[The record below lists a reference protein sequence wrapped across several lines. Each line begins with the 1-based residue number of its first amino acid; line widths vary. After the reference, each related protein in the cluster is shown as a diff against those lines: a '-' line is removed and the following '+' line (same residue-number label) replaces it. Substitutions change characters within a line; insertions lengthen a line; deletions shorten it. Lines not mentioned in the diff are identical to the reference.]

1 MSLRNYVLTNPNMLD
16 EIGAALFANESAPKS
31 FPPPVGIAAAILEA
45 PAEGVLVDF
54 PAGLVTV
61 TAAGAARAEEEDAG
75 GN

>member
-1 MSLRNYVLTNPNMLD
+1 MFD
-16 EIGAALFANESAPKS
+16 EIGGALLANESVPKS

-45 PAEGVLVDF
+45 PAEVVDF

-61 TAAGAARAEEEDAG
+61 TAAGVARDEEEDAG

>member
-1 MSLRNYVLTNPNMLD
+1 MFD
-16 EIGAALFANESAPKS
+16 EIGGALFANESAPKS

-61 TAAGAARAEEEDAG
+61 TGAARAEEEDAG

>member
-1 MSLRNYVLTNPNMLD
+1 MTLRNYVLTNPNMFD
-16 EIGAALFANESAPKS
+16 EIGGALLANESVPKS
-31 FPPPVGIAAAILEA
+31 FPPPLGIAAAILEA

-61 TAAGAARAEEEDAG
+61 TAAGVAREEEEDSG